1 MSHVIYILNN
11 IVQLSIILFFMN
23 NLIKP
28 KAPYIVLELM
38 GVIPFTVIY
47 LIGTFV
53 FEWTL
58 GNVLFNILRNVP
70 LIVTVL
76 LLYEGSIWK
85 KALSY
90 INVFALLVLCSLL
103 SSPLSINMFSVTY
116 DDVHYVNFMQNV
128 GMMTWSDMAIITT
141 IVAICVINRKNNF
154 FRYNKRNI
162 VLMIFFPLIHL
173 CFLYAYFRN
182 IGDLLDVRT
191 VLIHLVYQ
199 AMMISLIIIQFNAL
213 QKSHNLRETDEKL
226 RRLQSEIY
234 HTYEYCMLANQKF
247 SEISVF
253 RHDINNHMQTILHL
267 LDSGNGYDEA
277 EELLSQLQERLKEAS
292 NTFFCINPT
301 VNAVLADKISRINK
315 REIICNVLVDD
326 CRELV
331 IENQDLCSLVV
342 NLLECSIKACDTE
355 GQAVIEL
362 SDRYENG
369 SYIISSVNNH
379 CTDPQA
385 VQSFGETEIIRNITL
400 KYGGGLTVGCEKN
413 RLYIMAELK
422 I

>member
-90 INVFALLVLCSLL
+90 IKVFALLVLCSLL

-154 FRYNKRNI
+154 F
-162 VLMIFFPLIHL
+162 PL
-173 CFLYAYFRN
+173 
-182 IGDLLDVRT
+182 
-191 VLIHLVYQ
+191 
-199 AMMISLIIIQFNAL
+199 
-213 QKSHNLRETDEKL
+213 
-226 RRLQSEIY
+226 
-234 HTYEYCMLANQKF
+234 
-247 SEISVF
+247 
-253 RHDINNHMQTILHL
+253 
-267 LDSGNGYDEA
+267 
-277 EELLSQLQERLKEAS
+277 
-292 NTFFCINPT
+292 
-301 VNAVLADKISRINK
+301 
-315 REIICNVLVDD
+315 
-326 CRELV
+326 
-331 IENQDLCSLVV
+331 
-342 NLLECSIKACDTE
+342 
-355 GQAVIEL
+355 
-362 SDRYENG
+362 
-369 SYIISSVNNH
+369 
-379 CTDPQA
+379 
-385 VQSFGETEIIRNITL
+385 
-400 KYGGGLTVGCEKN
+400 
-413 RLYIMAELK
+413 
-422 I
+422 

>member
-11 IVQLSIILFFMN
+11 IVQFSIILFFLN

-28 KAPYIVLELM
+28 KVPYIVLELA
-38 GVIPFTVIY
+38 GVIPYAIIY

-53 FEWTL
+53 FKWTL
-58 GNVLFNILRNVP
+58 GNILFNILRNIP

-76 LLYEGSIWK
+76 LCYEGRALK
-85 KALSY
+85 KILSY
-90 INVFALLVLCSLL
+90 VKVFVLLTVCSLP
-103 SSPLSINMFSVTY
+103 SSPLSISMFRVTY

-128 GMMTWSDMAIITT
+128 GMMTWSDMAIITA

-154 FRYNKRNI
+154 FLHNKRNI
-162 VLMIFFPLIHL
+162 VLMILFPLMHL
-173 CFLYAYFRN
+173 CFMYAYFRN
-182 IGDLLDVRT
+182 IGDLLNVRT
-191 VLIHLVYQ
+191 VLIHIAYQ

-226 RRLQSEIY
+226 SRLQSEIN

-247 SEISVF
+247 SDISVF

-292 NTFFCINPT
+292 NTSFCINPT

-315 REIICNVLVDD
+315 HEIVCNVLVDD
-326 CRELV
+326 CRELE

-342 NLLECSIKACDTE
+342 NLLECSIKARNTE
-355 GQAVIEL
+355 GQTVIEL

-369 SYIISSVNNH
+369 VYTISSVNNR
-379 CTDPQA
+379 CEDQQA
-385 VQSFGETEIIRNITL
+385 VHSFGETEILRNIAS
-400 KYGGGLTVGCEKN
+400 KYDGELIAECTEE
-413 RLYIMAELK
+413 RLGIAVKLK